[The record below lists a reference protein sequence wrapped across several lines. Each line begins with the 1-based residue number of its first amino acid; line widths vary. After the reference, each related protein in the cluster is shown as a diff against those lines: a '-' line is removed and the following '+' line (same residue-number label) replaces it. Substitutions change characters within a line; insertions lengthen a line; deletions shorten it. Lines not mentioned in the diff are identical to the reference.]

1 MWKGSMDSMYG
12 KQRSGGDIVLLGRA
26 RVGQIRDD
34 HQGLK
39 VQLSATLFYILGPR
53 VIDCDSMGSKL

>member
-1 MWKGSMDSMYG
+1 MDSMYG

-39 VQLSATLFYILGPR
+39 VQLSATLFLHPWPSSDR
-53 VIDCDSMGSKL
+53 P